1 MFAREMILNISKIT
15 PCMRHNIHGFLIDEE
30 WMKNNLR
37 INELFQIE
45 DGDGYTVHKYRV
57 KLEYDKDTDT
67 YNVYHLMAPWIE
79 GESFAFV
86 TLTDVASLYCFDFDG
101 DNAFVVSS
109 TETPSSYQYTW
120 YDDPVGKYYVTN
132 KLLFDM
138 KTYFFNRDVFTDC
151 FVKFIASNE
160 KAFERLED
168 ARYNFS
174 SIGDFRIWTEEEEI
188 YILHIPSGTMIGWY
202 KFYHYGRS
210 NFCNKREMT
219 HKDLIEFFTLLRNQL
234 LEEPDEPYPVK
245 KEPYVEPSVTATETD
260 TSSYDAPDVVS
271 MYPTG
276 DPLGVMDSMTTYA
289 KLREQKKSDIKD
301 SEGIKHRFEKEI
313 DIQKAAERIAI
324 NSIYGASVPD
334 PASMQPSPMKFVNVD
349 FIWNDVKHWM
359 LGNFYLPETNNID
372 VYTATCCRFGIQHN
386 VWIIRQNDFIKLVG
400 DTGDEIVIGYMGV
413 EYSRKDE
420 YERKKFA
427 RDWQIKFANPII
439 DKFYREFIMNRI
451 W

>member
-1 MFAREMILNISKIT
+1 MFSRGMILNISSVT
-15 PCMRHNIHGFLIDEE
+15 PCMCHNIRGFLVDEE

-37 INELFQIE
+37 IYDLFDIKE
-45 DGDGYTVHKYRV
+45 DDGYTVHKYRV
-57 KLEYDKDTDT
+57 KLEYDKENDTFH
-67 YNVYHLMAPWIE
+67 VYHLMTPWIE

-86 TLTDVASLYCFDFDG
+86 TLTDIASLYSFDFDG
-101 DNAFVVSS
+101 DKAFVVSS
-109 TETPSSYQYTW
+109 TETSSYQYTW
-120 YDDPVGKYYVTN
+120 YDDSVGKYYVTN
-132 KLLFDM
+132 KLLFHM
-138 KTYFFNRDVFTDC
+138 KESFFNRDVFTDC

-174 SIGDFRIWTEEEEI
+174 SIGDFRVWTEEEEI

-210 NFCNKREMT
+210 NFSSKPEMT

-245 KEPYVEPSVTATETD
+245 KEPYVEPSVTVTETD
-260 TSSYDAPDVVS
+260 ASWCDTPDVAS

-276 DPLGVMDSMTTYA
+276 DSLGVMDTMTTYA

-301 SEGIKHRFEKEI
+301 PESIKHQHEKVI
-313 DIQKAAERIAI
+313 AIQKAAERIAI
-324 NSIYGASVPD
+324 NSTYGLSVPD
-334 PASMQPSPMKFVNVD
+334 PANMHPAPRKSVNMD
-349 FIWNDVKHWM
+349 FIWNDVKQWM
-359 LGNFYLPETNNID
+359 VGKFYLPETNNTE
-372 VYTATCCRFGIQHN
+372 VYTVTTGSFGILHN
-386 VWIIRQNDFIKLVG
+386 VWVIRQNDFIKLVG

-420 YERKKFA
+420 YKRKKFA
-427 RDWQIKFANPII
+427 RDWQIKFTSPII

>member
-15 PCMRHNIHGFLIDEE
+15 PCMRHNIHGFIIDEE
-30 WMKNNLR
+30 WMKNNNSLLD
-37 INELFQIE
+37 LFDIKE
-45 DGDGYTVHKYRV
+45 DDGYTVHKYRV
-57 KLEYDKDTDT
+57 KLEYDEDTDT
-67 YNVYHLMAPWIE
+67 YKVYHLMAPWIE

-86 TLTDVASLYCFDFDG
+86 TLTDVATLYCFDFDG

-324 NSIYGASVPD
+324 NSTYGLSVPD

-349 FIWNDVKHWM
+349 FIWNEVMRWM
-359 LGNFYLPETNNID
+359 RRQSFYSFDINNID
-372 VYTATCCRFGIQHN
+372 RYTVTTGWCGIIYN

-400 DTGDEIVIGYMGV
+400 DTGDEIFIGQIGV
-413 EYSRKDE
+413 EYSLKDE
-420 YERKKFA
+420 IDRKKCV
-427 RDWQIKFANPII
+427 RDWKIKFSNPIM
-439 DKFYREFIMNRI
+439 DEFYHGFILNI
-451 W
+451 L